1 MTRRTA
7 ALAAT
12 LLLAACSGQGGNEQD
27 ANAAGNQASGGGSGG
42 EAGGGAASVALQP
55 GMWETTVEV
64 TRLSVSNMPQGI
76 TPPTP
81 PPTTAS
87 YCLTAE
93 QAAQPSAGF
102 LTGGGEAG
110 GCSYENFSMANGRMS
125 GSVQC
130 NVAGTS
136 SRSTFDGQFTPSSYE
151 ITTQV
156 TATAAGMTTETETR
170 TTARRT
176 GDCPA
181 G

>member
-1 MTRRTA
+1 MRYKAT
-7 ALAAT
+7 LVAT
-12 LLLAACSGQGGNEQD
+12 LLLAACGGQSGNEQAGGNE
-27 ANAAGNQASGGGSGG
+27 AGNGAAAAGSGG
-42 EAGGGAASVALQP
+42 DGGGAASIALQP
-55 GMWETTVEV
+55 GQWETTVEV

-93 QAAQPSAGF
+93 QAARPSAGF

-110 GCSYENFSMANGRMS
+110 GCSYENFSMANGQLS
-125 GSVQC
+125 GAVTC

-136 SRSTFDGQFTPSSYE
+136 SRSTFSGQFTPTSYE
-151 ITTQV
+151 MTTQV
-156 TATAAGMTTETETR
+156 EATAAGMTTESETR
-170 TTARRT
+170 TTARRV
-176 GDCPA
+176 GECPS